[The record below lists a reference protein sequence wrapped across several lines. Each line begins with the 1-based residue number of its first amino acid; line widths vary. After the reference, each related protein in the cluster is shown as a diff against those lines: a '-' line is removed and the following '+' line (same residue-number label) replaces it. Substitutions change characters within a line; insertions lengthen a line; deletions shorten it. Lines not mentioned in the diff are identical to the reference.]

1 MRPTT
6 ITLMSITLRGHFM
19 IPFGLAKVE
28 AALSDKW
35 KAGDAFL
42 RLGRKYIVNTRRVFH
57 VNAVKAVAVLV
68 DDHGTNYTLHLP
80 QTGASHA
87 YGEHQWKVGY
97 HGDATLNACAIPA
110 CGMHLCDPPI
120 GTMPGTHNSWFLLS

>member
-1 MRPTT
+1 MYGELYVVDLDRMLYFEADDHYTHVYYSSGT
-6 ITLMSITLRGHFM
+6 HFM

-57 VNAVKAVAVLV
+57 VNAVKQVAVLV

-80 QTGASHA
+80 KPVLRMLMENISG
-87 YGEHQWKVGY
+87 KL
-97 HGDATLNACAIPA
+97 D
-110 CGMHLCDPPI
+110 
-120 GTMPGTHNSWFLLS
+120 TMVTQR